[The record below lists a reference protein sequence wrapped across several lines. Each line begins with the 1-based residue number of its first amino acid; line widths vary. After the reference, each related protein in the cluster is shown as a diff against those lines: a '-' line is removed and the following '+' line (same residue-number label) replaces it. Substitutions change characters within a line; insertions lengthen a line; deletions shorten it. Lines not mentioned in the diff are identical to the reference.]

1 MTTLKPKST
10 DEDERIE
17 DGLRLLEAVHRCRA
31 LGWRT
36 VTVDRLVRIANGD
49 DEAWKAMPPDP
60 ATAPRSRR
68 GTHHA

>member
-17 DGLRLLEAVHRCRA
+17 NGLRLLEAVHRLRG

-36 VTVDRLVRIANGD
+36 VTVDRLIRIANGD
-49 DEAWKAMPPDP
+49 DDKALPPDP
-60 ATAPRSRR
+60 TTAPPSAR
-68 GTHHA
+68 GTYHR

>member
-10 DEDERIE
+10 TEADRIE
-17 DGLRLLEAVHRCRA
+17 DALRLLEAVHRCRA

-49 DEAWKAMPPDP
+49 AKAMPPDP
-60 ATAPRSRR
+60 VTAPKSAR
-68 GTHHA
+68 GTHFA